1 MRVTLLKPHRHA
13 GRDYKPGAA
22 LTLRPDQAE
31 WLIGVGVAQAA
42 VETAA
47 TPASSSKTAKA
58 KE

>member
-13 GRDYKPGAA
+13 GRDYKPGAS

-31 WLIGVGVAQAA
+31 WLINIGVA
-42 VETAA
+42 ETAP
-47 TPASSSKTAKA
+47 TSPAAPAGGKKA